1 MGRKR
6 TRARKFIYLCAAG
19 LIFSLLCGC
28 ASFLDKKK
36 PEWKEEPVQKEKLQ
50 RENLPKESL
59 PPESLPKESVPKE
72 SLPPERL
79 PKESLLKEK
88 PSKKE
93 SPKISEHLLLARK
106 LLEQRDFE
114 GSLKEN
120 QKVLSVSGQNSPADE
135 AVFNMGVIYAHFG
148 NPKKDYSKSIGYFKK
163 LLKEYPQSPFIEQ
176 ARVWAG
182 ILQENEK
189 LSQTIQKLN
198 QVIEESKDVDIQI
211 EEKKREKAK

>member
-6 TRARKFIYLCAAG
+6 TRARKFIYFCAAG
-19 LIFSLLCGC
+19 LIFSLLLGC
-28 ASFLDKKK
+28 ASIFEKEK
-36 PEWKEEPVQKEKLQ
+36 PEWKEEPVQKK
-50 RENLPKESL
+50 ENLPQESLSKESLPDEIVPKESLPKESL
-59 PPESLPKESVPKE
+59 PQEKLSKGNLT
-72 SLPPERL
+72 
-79 PKESLLKEK
+79 KEK
-88 PSKKE
+88 P
-93 SPKISEHLLLARK
+93 PKISEDLLRARK
-106 LLEQRDFE
+106 LFEQRDFE

-120 QKVLSVSGQNSPADE
+120 QKVLSASGQNSPADE
-135 AVFNMGVIYAHFG
+135 AVFNMGLIYAHSG

-163 LLKEYPQSPFIEQ
+163 LIKEYPQSPFMEQ